1 MYQATD
7 IEANFDF
14 NEVKVKMI
22 YDDFPEDKGGGVQQD
37 YLEKLVEQLRLE
49 LNRGTK
55 NREQQWLL
63 CHLRAQQCPTI
74 VLKQVHDTVNNVFIL
89 ETATLLQFAR
99 GVVDRI
105 FASFSLCRDYDNLS
119 TCTACKEKGS
129 SNL

>member
-1 MYQATD
+1 MGC
-7 IEANFDF
+7 
-14 NEVKVKMI
+14 
-22 YDDFPEDKGGGVQQD
+22 DDLPDDKGGGVQQD

-105 FASFSLCRDYDNLS
+105 FASFSLCRDYGQPINLH
-119 TCTACKEKGS
+119 CLQRKGLLQLVATAERMGT
-129 SNL
+129 